1 MPQTIA
7 LIVAAGIGE
16 RARGKELAPKQYRS
30 LAGKPVLRWA
40 VEAFANH
47 AAIDGIKVVIRE
59 GDQHRYEETVAGLD
73 LTSPAI
79 GGATR
84 QISVRNG
91 LEALAASAPERVLIH
106 DAARPFVSHRVIAD
120 VARALDHA
128 EAAAPLIA
136 VSDTL
141 RRIRTG
147 ASELVSRNG
156 LQRTQTPQGFRFAKI
171 LDAHRKF
178 LAEPATDDLALAE
191 RAGLSFTPVKGD
203 ESNMKLTEPEDFALA
218 EKLASSALSDVR
230 TGTGFDA
237 HGFAV
242 GDHVWLCGIKI
253 PHEHGLSGHS
263 DADVGLHALTDAIL
277 GAISAEDI
285 GAHFPPSEERWRGAP
300 SRLFLEHAGRLVKGA
315 GGIIAHVDVT
325 LICERPKVAPH
336 RDAMRAAIAEI
347 LSLDLARVSVKATT
361 TDGLGFT
368 GRREGI
374 AALAVATIRLRV

>member
-1 MPQTIA
+1 MPQTAA
-7 LIVAAGIGE
+7 LIVAAGTGE
-16 RARGKELAPKQYRS
+16 RARGEDLPPKQYRP
-30 LAGKPVLRWA
+30 LAGKPVLRWTL
-40 VEAFANH
+40 EAFAGHH
-47 AAIDGIKVVIRE
+47 AVDEIKVVIRE
-59 GDQHRYEETVAGLD
+59 GDEGRYRSTVTGLD
-73 LTSPAI
+73 LSSPAI

-120 VARALDHA
+120 VARALDQS

-141 RRIRTG
+141 RRVRAEI
-147 ASELVSRNG
+147 SELVSREG
-156 LQRTQTPQGFRFAKI
+156 LKRTQTPQGFHFVKI

-178 LAEPATDDLALAE
+178 ASESATDDLALAE
-191 RAGLSFTPVKGD
+191 RSGLSFTAVKGD
-203 ESNMKLTEPEDFALA
+203 ESNMKLTTPEDFALA
-218 EKLASSALSDVR
+218 ERLASSALGDVR

-237 HGFAV
+237 HGFAI
-242 GDHVWLCGIKI
+242 GDHVWLCGVKV
-253 PHEHGLSGHS
+253 PHDRGLSGHS

-277 GAISAEDI
+277 GAISAQDI

-300 SRLFLEHAGRLVKGA
+300 SRLFLEHAARLVSEA
-315 GGIIAHVDVT
+315 GGVIAHVDVT

-336 RDAMRAAIAEI
+336 RDAMRSTIAEI

-374 AALAVATIRLRV
+374 AAQAVATIRFRA